1 MNFSERYGYKP
12 ARELIQL
19 ESMDEPL
26 RNGLWSI
33 LKLYCWD
40 HVRYSSGMY
49 GGYYISNDSNQ
60 ELFVLST
67 RLWLNYFKYPLDNL
81 DHDWEKVHKQLREY
95 FFRCE
100 WNEAYDFIE
109 FVANNYNR
117 YGFKDSFISVCNNLL
132 EKEMSAYR
140 FVGSLLTRITE
151 KEEMQEI
158 DQVIEASAD
167 PVATHIKRSLEL
179 LSDRNSPDY
188 RNSIKEAISAVE
200 SLVSIVLG
208 EKGTLGQLIK
218 KLESEM
224 AFHTAL
230 KSAFSNLYGYT
241 SDEGGIRHAL
251 MENKKG
257 NDFHDAKFMLVVCS
271 AFINYVGGKM
281 QDKR

>member
-1 MNFSERYGYKP
+1 MSFSERYGYKP
-12 ARELIQL
+12 ARELIQI

-40 HVRYSSGMY
+40 NARHSSGIY
-49 GGYYISNDSNQ
+49 GGYYISKDSNQ

-67 RLWLNYFKYPLDNL
+67 KFWLNYFKYPLDNL
-81 DHDWEKVHKQLREY
+81 DHDWKKVLKQLREY
-95 FFRCE
+95 FFHCE
-100 WNEAYDFIE
+100 WHEVYDFIE

-117 YGFKDSFISVCNNLL
+117 YTFKDSFIAACNNLL

-140 FVGSLLTRITE
+140 FVGCVLTRITE
-151 KEEMQEI
+151 KEEILEI
-158 DQVIEASAD
+158 DQAIETSAG
-167 PVATHIKRSLEL
+167 PVSTHIKRSLAL

-188 RNSIKEAISAVE
+188 RNSIKESISAVE

-218 KLESEM
+218 KLEPEI
-224 AFHTAL
+224 ALHAAL

-251 MENKKG
+251 MENEEG

-271 AFINYVGGKM
+271 AFINYVDGKM
-281 QDKR
+281 QVKA